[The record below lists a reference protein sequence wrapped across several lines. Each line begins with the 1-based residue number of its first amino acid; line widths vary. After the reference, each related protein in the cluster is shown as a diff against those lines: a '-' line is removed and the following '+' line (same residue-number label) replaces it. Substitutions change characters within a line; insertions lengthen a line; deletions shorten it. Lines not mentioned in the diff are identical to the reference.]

1 MTDKDIET
9 ALAIHNAINDRNYI
23 EMCLNCP
30 YFNHYT
36 DCTDKLIQDCA
47 DYIKRLKASN
57 KRLKTKNEK
66 ETRSNTE
73 HV

>member
-9 ALAIHNAINDRNYI
+9 ALTIHNGIKSKDYI
-23 EMCLNCP
+23 EMCLECP
-30 YFNHYT
+30 YFGDYT

-47 DYIKRLKASN
+47 DYIKRLKARN

-66 ETRSNTE
+66 ETRGNTE